1 MGATHWQTIKYVSL
15 PVASGGILCGV
26 IMGVGR
32 AIGETMAVLMAAGN
46 APIITLSFFEPI
58 RTLTATIA
66 LEMAEAPKGSPHY
79 HALFALG
86 AILFVISMAFNVI
99 ANLLQEKWR
108 RKLV

>member
-1 MGATHWQTIKYVSL
+1 
-15 PVASGGILCGV
+15 
-26 IMGVGR
+26 VGR
-32 AIGETMAVLMAAGN
+32 AMGETRAVLMAAGN

-86 AILFVISMAFNVI
+86 AILFIISMAFNVI
-99 ANLLQEKWR
+99 ADLLQERWK
-108 RKLV
+108 RKLG